1 MATKYDQN
9 QARKTF
15 ESNASAG
22 IPDELTALGIA
33 ITCEKEE
40 AWQIALAEWKKQS
53 GYRRDGR
60 GLADLLDDVC
70 TRRDNLVL
78 YEGTPQV
85 HDYDEKHLLVERIS
99 CVDADGNAFEQYDRL
114 LVDKDV
120 VRSDDGKH
128 VNFIPYRAIT
138 HFEKEGSLFL
148 PSMALSCNIA
158 AALYQHRDDPEVK
171 PVLLHYKNHGAGFGW
186 HAQNTVIDWGEQ
198 KIIHYPHKNDFTE
211 HGGKTGINQARQRTL
226 LPFARKE
233 KRKIFWDRTL
243 SNTTLEKG
251 LEDPLMT
258 RFVRQL
264 TGLENPSLLV
274 EIGNYFGKTA
284 RVWVSSSTE
293 TRAAWFGC
301 GSDGLDLSGSDNL
314 SSNSAGR
321 GVRLEGAV
329 GAVVSEPEA
338 SSSK

>member
-1 MATKYDQN
+1 MVYNKDSVQYALQV
-9 QARKTF
+9 
-15 ESNASAG
+15 ASELG
-22 IPDELTALGIA
+22 IPQEQAALVVARLEGREQELQTF
-33 ITCEKEE
+33 
-40 AWQIALAEWKKQS
+40 LAQQNNGV
-53 GYRRDGR
+53 GYRRDGTAIENV
-60 GLADLLDDVC
+60 LEQIC
-70 TRRDNLVL
+70 TRKTSLVP
-78 YEGTPQV
+78 YDRTPRV
-85 HDYDEKHLLVERIS
+85 YSLNDDFLAVENIQ

-138 HFEKEGSLFL
+138 HFEKEGHLFL
-148 PSMALSCNIA
+148 PSIALSCNIA
-158 AALYQHRDDPEVK
+158 AAVYQHRDDPEVK

-211 HGGKTGINQARQRTL
+211 HGGKTSSINQARQRTL

-233 KRKIFWDRTL
+233 KRKIFRDRSL
-243 SNTTLEKG
+243 SDTTLEKG

-293 TRAAWFGC
+293 TRVAWFGC
-301 GSDGLDLSGSDNL
+301 VSNSLDLGGNL
-314 SSNSAGR
+314 YLYYNNAAR

-329 GAVVSEPEA
+329 GA
-338 SSSK
+338 

>member
-1 MATKYDQN
+1 MVYNKDSVQYALQV
-9 QARKTF
+9 
-15 ESNASAG
+15 ASELG
-22 IPDELTALGIA
+22 IPQEQAAIVVARLEGREQELQAF
-33 ITCEKEE
+33 
-40 AWQIALAEWKKQS
+40 LAQQGNGV
-53 GYRRDGR
+53 GYRRDGTA
-60 GLADLLDDVC
+60 LETVLEQIC
-70 TRRDNLVL
+70 TRKSALVP
-78 YEGTPQV
+78 YDRTPRV
-85 HDYDEKHLLVERIS
+85 YSLNDDFLAVENIQ
-99 CVDADGNAFEQYDRL
+99 CVDADGNPFEQYDRL

-138 HFEKEGSLFL
+138 HFEKNGSLFL
-148 PSMALSCNIA
+148 PGIALSSNIL

-171 PVLLHYKNHGAGFGW
+171 PVLMHYKNHGAGFGW

-211 HGGKTGINQARQRTL
+211 HGGKTSINQARQRTL
-226 LPFARKE
+226 LSFARKE
-233 KRKIFWDRTL
+233 KRKIFWDRSL

-251 LEDPLMT
+251 LEDPLMA

-284 RVWVSSSTE
+284 RVWISSSNDTK
-293 TRAAWFGC
+293 AAWLGC
-301 GSDGLDLSGSDNL
+301 DDINFNLLGNYYLYDDN
-314 SSNSAGR
+314 AAR

-329 GAVVSEPEA
+329 GAGSEKNE
-338 SSSK
+338 